1 VVGAALR
8 TLLHETIDYAGLF
21 PPAALDM
28 PAAVANYAA
37 YRVGPDAWALGR
49 FVLPAARLGEF
60 EWAADAL
67 LTPGDRWRLSVLLGP
82 ELDADAARVR
92 DVNRR
97 HGARATAVVD
107 AVELRAA
114 DAPAIAR
121 AAAAVPEGADAY
133 VELPAAGDVRALVR
147 AVGRAGLRAKVR
159 TGGVTPDAFPRSDD
173 LAAFLEACVSEGV
186 PFKATAGLHHPL
198 RGAYRLTYEPASAT
212 GTMFGFLNVFL
223 ATALLGAGGSRAE
236 ARALLEE
243 GDPAALRLDDDAV
256 AWRGHHFTAPQ
267 LAAARARVVSF
278 GSCSF
283 REPVDE
289 LQGVLGAAC

>member
-1 VVGAALR
+1 MVGAALR

-60 EWAADAL
+60 ERAADAL

-92 DVNRR
+92 DVSRR
-97 HGARATAVVD
+97 HGARGTAAVD
-107 AVELRAA
+107 TVELRAA
-114 DAPAIAR
+114 DATAIAR
-121 AAAAVPEGADAY
+121 AAAIIPEGAIAY
-133 VELPAAGDVRALVR
+133 VELPVAGDVRALVR

-159 TGGVTPDAFPRSDD
+159 TGGVTADAVPSSGE
-173 LAAFLEACVSEGV
+173 LVVFLEACVAAGV

-198 RGAYRLTYEPASAT
+198 RGAYRLTYEPASPT

-223 ATALLGAGGSRAE
+223 AAALLAAGGSRAE
-236 ARALLEE
+236 AQALLEE
-243 GDPAALRLDDDAV
+243 SDPAALHVDDDALV
-256 AWRGHHFTAPQ
+256 WRAHRFTAPQ
-267 LAAARARVVSF
+267 LAAARGHIVSF

-283 REPVDE
+283 TEPVEE
-289 LQGVLGAAC
+289 LREMTSARR